1 MYGGDETL
9 ADEDVLSVLRQQLPP
24 ELQKLNSVEEL
35 LDYTISRVK
44 AARDAAIKEYLNV
57 KELMTNIKI
66 LANLGEGDR
75 AYINAGNNVFL
86 PAKLKGNRLLVDI
99 GYQFH
104 VEMEVDEAEAFCK
117 NKLELIQRNIDT
129 LNRKVAEQRAQGF
142 IIAETLCNMSPLMGP

>member
-86 PAKLKGNRLLVDI
+86 PAKL
-99 GYQFH
+99 
-104 VEMEVDEAEAFCK
+104 
-117 NKLELIQRNIDT
+117 
-129 LNRKVAEQRAQGF
+129 
-142 IIAETLCNMSPLMGP
+142 